1 MRTLPGILALACLA
15 ACSDDGTTIDASSST
30 TSAAPAAP
38 SAPSAASAPSASV
51 PATPQAGLGNRT
63 GELLNPDESTMV
75 FLYYDLAGMTPPID
89 DWVENDNRV
98 KYAQPLDRPARRK
111 AVRSELEAA
120 ASSVRGMGF
129 IRLTMHANLSEYD
142 PTYGEFSVQAL
153 APSSMVSYD
162 ALGQKVSLRFANG
175 RMAQLWRV
183 PANEAQAIRDKVA
196 YGANVSLDA
205 LLRITDVLPGPGGG
219 SITTEVIEYE
229 MREARSG
236 LIGRVRVAQQ

>member
-1 MRTLPGILALACLA
+1 MRTLLGILAAVCLA
-15 ACSDDGTTIDASSST
+15 ACGDNGTTIAAPSST
-30 TSAAPAAP
+30 ASAAPAAT
-38 SAPSAASAPSASV
+38 SASAPTS
-51 PATPQAGLGNRT
+51 PGTGLGNRS
-63 GELLNPDESTMV
+63 GELVNPDESTMV

-89 DWVENDNRV
+89 DWVEEDNRV
-98 KYAQPLDRPARRK
+98 KYAQPLDKPAKRK

-120 ASSVRGMGF
+120 AAAVRGMGF
-129 IRLTMHANLSEYD
+129 IRLTMHANLSQYD

-162 ALGQKVSLRFANG
+162 ALGQKVSLRFGNG
-175 RMAQLWRV
+175 RLAQLWRV
-183 PANEAQAIRDKVA
+183 PADEAQAIRDKVG
-196 YGANVSLDA
+196 YGTNVSLDA

-219 SITTEVIEYE
+219 SITTDVIEYE

>member
-1 MRTLPGILALACLA
+1 MMRTLPGVLLA
-15 ACSDDGTTIDASSST
+15 ACVVGCSEAETSAVPSAASP
-30 TSAAPAAP
+30 AAPAA
-38 SAPSAASAPSASV
+38 V
-51 PATPQAGLGNRT
+51 PKAGLGNRS
-63 GELLNPDESTMV
+63 GELVNPDESTMV

-89 DWVENDNRV
+89 DWVEEDNRV
-98 KYAQPLDRPARRK
+98 KYAQPLDKPAKRK

-120 ASSVRGMGF
+120 AASVRGMGF
-129 IRLTMHANLSEYD
+129 IRLTMHANLSQYD

-162 ALGQKVSLRFANG
+162 ALGQKVSLRFGNG
-175 RMAQLWRV
+175 RLARLWRV
-183 PANEAQAIRDKVA
+183 PPNEAQTIRDKVG

-219 SITTEVIEYE
+219 SITTDVIEYE

-236 LIGRVRVAQQ
+236 LLGRVRVAQQ